1 MSKLQDGHRMSSP
14 RLFVVAVG
22 ELVLKVGKA
31 PMEIG
36 RTAADDFQDHLVGP
50 ALQSKGLYL
59 VGLGRWF
66 GHP

>member
-1 MSKLQDGHRMSSP
+1 LGSVCSCRSP

-22 ELVLKVGKA
+22 ELVLKVAADEMKIA
-31 PMEIG
+31 F
-36 RTAADDFQDHLVGP
+36 RAADDFQDHLVGP
-50 ALQSKGLYL
+50 ALQSQGFDL